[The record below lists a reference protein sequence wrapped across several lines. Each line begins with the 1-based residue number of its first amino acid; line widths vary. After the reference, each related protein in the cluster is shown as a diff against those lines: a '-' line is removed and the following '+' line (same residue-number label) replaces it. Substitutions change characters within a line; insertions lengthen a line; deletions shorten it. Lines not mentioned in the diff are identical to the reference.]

1 MTSFYGGGATSTSGG
16 GGSSAKGALIFKGT
30 LGIPDDGATV
40 LALPDTHEE
49 GWTYLVV
56 TAGTYAGQLC
66 EKGDFVI
73 CVSSGE
79 SASDL
84 DWTVVQGNTFN
95 TLPTPTAL
103 DEGKIISVDASGN
116 YVLIDNPSSGGGTE
130 ILPDPSEADE
140 GKILSVG
147 ANGNYTLIDNPIDN
161 KLDKNNG
168 IATGITTFDKAQ
180 ANRLELLVNGES
192 IGGFRSI
199 DLTPAVTDNG
209 DDSSMKFVP
218 LFIGEPTKDAHAANK
233 KYVDESVASVY
244 PIEIAQGNPA
254 VCENGAEYGLQ
265 GLKIYGKST
274 QGGTP
279 SPENPVPIVSAG
291 DSGSIAINVSKKQ
304 LLPLPQVET
313 SFEVNG
319 VSFIYNDGNFSAH
332 GTATSDTWIN
342 LYPTVKSPTDNNDI
356 GPEIFGNFL
365 MVSSNSPFNG
375 IHVRKKSDPNENFWI
390 GLGGKYVQL
399 TEPIVGAFVFI
410 ANGQSVDFDGTIG
423 IFATNEDIPSEYIP
437 YYSKSLTISTP
448 NGLPGIPVD
457 SGGNYTDANGQQWL
471 CDVVD
476 LETSKRIENVWNGT
490 ITEEMVQ
497 NGAKYGGYDAGD
509 NAQEFYI
516 KLDIPV
522 LNDAEITVYGFCDK
536 FLYSNQIIQY
546 SVQLSNTGYLYVR
559 YPRGTYRPV
568 ESGNNIAPFEPLI
581 GAKLVVPCSP
591 ITTPLRDEEL
601 AAYRTLHTYDGT
613 TTISTSEDVSG
624 IEVQYLKKNRALPA
638 SSKQDAGRV
647 VTVNDQGQFSLTD
660 KYLDGVD
667 LDSIFSLFIDGKN
680 TTEMFW
686 KWYPLT
692 DKYSSTKYSRL
703 ERWCKLLANAW
714 SNKTYTL
721 RFYKASVS
729 GDYTGTP
736 LDDLADGRQ
745 AAPLV
750 TDSSEPTEDWAENDP
765 MTWYIRAN
773 ALSLADGTMDILYF
787 EGEDGFDIT
796 GEIAP
801 VYCFALALYMK
812 EWSDDQYL
820 YKSWRTVYGDEYVP
834 YKENVA
840 PDSSFR
846 NITWHP
852 AFGGGLNASDGM
864 TSGAGKKPMVW
875 TSSNNALLLAREIT
889 QYEGLWTDCDQQ
901 YVLSQWQ
908 LRHWTLENSGKLEG
922 CTTYNYQYFLAA
934 GETDVK
940 RLLVTP
946 EQGANFIVGSNV
958 CLGNRGENEN
968 ADRNQSYNHDIFNCA
983 TITSIEDVSVAEISY
998 KSLNIDI
1005 EEPITT
1011 TTEMFVSTIAWS
1023 SGTTEA
1029 LQDHCDG
1036 CIGNLTNGKYPI
1048 RVAGIEM
1055 MNGAYNNGTEPLWQA
1070 SIVEDHWHYE
1080 VYSCRDSEKQA
1091 GSRTGDYVKTGEFD
1105 LPNAAEYTW
1114 YYITKLNASTD
1125 EAIIPMAFGGSSSTY
1140 YRSAFYSSGD
1150 QGGLRPPWRSGDL
1163 HDDIA
1168 AGLACAHGN
1177 RAPSY
1182 SFWNAAPRLA
1192 GSGKKRGKPAS

>member
-1 MTSFYGGGATSTSGG
+1 MTSFYGGGAASISGG
-16 GGSSAKGALIFKGT
+16 GGSSVEGALIFKGT

-40 LALPDTHEE
+40 LALPDMHEE

-103 DEGKIISVDASGN
+103 DEGKIISVDA
-116 YVLIDNPSSGGGTE
+116 L
-130 ILPDPSEADE
+130 
-140 GKILSVG
+140 
-147 ANGNYTLIDNPIDN
+147 GNYTLIDNPVDN

-168 IATGITTFDKAQ
+168 TATGTTTFDKAQ
-180 ANRLELLVNGES
+180 ANRLELLVDGES

-209 DDSSMKFVP
+209 DDSSMRFVP
-218 LFIGEPTKDAHAANK
+218 LFIGEPTKDAHAATKKYVDDKTQIITQSVETETERATEAETALQTAINTEITDRKAADNATNESIQSINQSIESIKDSYLLLAGGELTGPVSTTETEFEENELVNK
-233 KYVDESVASVY
+233 KYVDENVASVY
-244 PIEIAQGNPA
+244 PTEIVQGNPV
-254 VCENGAEYGLQ
+254 VCEDGAEYGLQ
-265 GLKIYGKST
+265 GLKIFGKST
-274 QGGTP
+274 QVTTTGAQLLDTQAWQTVDPEFYKATEDGEIILLQEDGRASSKIQRFLELDAGNYTASTKSGFFIQVIKDGASLGESTTLSFALDSLATLALKIFPLSPINYPSQPVYAMINAGSSVSPWEPYTGGQA
-279 SPENPVPIVSAG
+279 SPNPNYPQEIVSAG
-291 DSGSIAINVSKKQ
+291 DGGSIDLTVS
-304 LLPLPQVET
+304 
-313 SFEVNG
+313 
-319 VSFIYNDGNFSAH
+319 DGA
-332 GTATSDTWIN
+332 D
-342 LYPTVKSPTDNNDI
+342 
-356 GPEIFGNFL
+356 
-365 MVSSNSPFNG
+365 
-375 IHVRKKSDPNENFWI
+375 
-390 GLGGKYVQL
+390 
-399 TEPIVGAFVFI
+399 
-410 ANGQSVDFDGTIG
+410 QSQ
-423 IFATNEDIPSEYIP
+423 
-437 YYSKSLTISTP
+437 SLTISTP

-457 SGGNYTDANGQQWL
+457 SGGNYTDAEGQQSA
-471 CDVVD
+471 CDVKDYGIGKYTQMVGHIESYNG
-476 LETSKRIENVWNGT
+476 ET
-490 ITEEMVQ
+490 
-497 NGAKYGGYDAGD
+497 
-509 NAQEFYI
+509 
-516 KLDIPV
+516 
-522 LNDAEITVYGFCDK
+522 
-536 FLYSNQIIQY
+536 
-546 SVQLSNTGYLYVR
+546 
-559 YPRGTYRPV
+559 
-568 ESGNNIAPFEPLI
+568 
-581 GAKLVVPCSP
+581 
-591 ITTPLRDEEL
+591 ITTPYMSTTGQLSTGAEVYYVLDEPVVTDISADEL
-601 AAYRTLHTYDGT
+601 AAYRALHAYDGT

-692 DKYSSTKYSRL
+692 DKYGSTKYDRL

-745 AAPLV
+745 AAAPLV
-750 TDSSEPTEDWAENDP
+750 TDSSEPTEDWTENDP

-801 VYCFALALYMK
+801 VYSFALNLYLK
-812 EWSDDQYL
+812 HWTDDS
-820 YKSWRTVYGDEYVP
+820 YKYTSWKTVKADGYNSMAEGI
-834 YKENVA
+834 A
-840 PDSSFR
+840 PDETYR
-846 NITWHP
+846 AVTWHP
-852 AFGGGLNASDGM
+852 AFNGGLNASGGM
-864 TSGAGKKPMVW
+864 TSGANKKPVIW
-875 TSSNNALLLAREIT
+875 TSAQDALPLARKIT
-889 QYEGLWTDCDQQ
+889 PYEGLWTDCDQQ

-908 LRHWTLENSGKLEG
+908 LRHWTLENSDVLNG
-922 CTTYNYQYFLAA
+922 CQNYNYQYTLAVA
-934 GETDVK
+934 ESDVK
-940 RLLVTP
+940 RLIVTT

-958 CLGNRGENEN
+958 CLGEKGVNESI
-968 ADRNQSYNHDIFNCA
+968 DRNQAYNHDIFNCA
-983 TITSIEDVSVAEISY
+983 TITSIENVNISEAEY
-998 KSLNIDI
+998 TALNLDI

-1011 TTEMFVSTIAWS
+1011 TTTMLVSTIPWP

-1029 LQDHCDG
+1029 LQGHSDG

-1055 MNGAYNNGTEPLWQA
+1055 MNGAYINGTEPLWRA

-1105 LPNAAEYTW
+1105 LPNASEYTW
-1114 YYITKLNASTD
+1114 HYITKLNASTD
-1125 EAIIPMAFGGSSSTY
+1125 EAIIPMTFGGSSSTY
-1140 YRSAFYSSGD
+1140 YRSAFASP
-1150 QGGLRPPWRSGDL
+1150 GGSGDL
-1163 HDDIA
+1163 LSPWRGGPLHDSSS
-1168 AGLACAHGN
+1168 AGLACAAGYF
-1177 RAPSY
+1177 APS
-1182 SFWNAAPRLA
+1182 SSGWNGAPRLA
-1192 GSGKKRGKPAS
+1192 GSGKKRGESSP